1 MFKFWRLRTNE
12 NQSSKDYLNGLLTSR
27 KIEEV
32 LGQSNDVIIKNVYFE
47 DKKIIVKAIG
57 IDGLVNSEMVDEY
70 ILKPLTIEKDFR
82 EAISEKEV
90 YNIIKNGTLYHFS
103 QKEVATL
110 KDAIKSILEGNTLVV
125 FDNIKKAISFDVKK
139 IPQRSIQEPESES
152 VLKGARDAFVENLR
166 TNTALIRKKVKSVSL
181 RFENFV
187 LGEETN
193 TPINVVYLEDVA
205 DKDVLNKLKVK
216 LSNTDITNLISSDN
230 FESNI
235 KDNKYSVFPQI
246 QYTERV
252 DKFCSNIV
260 DGKIG
265 ILIDGLPLGY
275 IVPGV
280 LAMFLQAPEDYADNY
295 IISSFV
301 RIIRYFCFAIALVLP
316 AFYVAITTFH
326 HEMIP
331 TNLLISIIK
340 SKEGVPFSTFIEVI
354 GLLIAFEMLLEASLR
369 LPKTIG
375 ATISIIGGLIVGE
388 AAVNAK
394 FLSPA
399 VVVIVAATGIA
410 GFVIPNRSLANS
422 VRVCRILIVLAA
434 GLAGLFGISFSLMII
449 LAYLCKL
456 ESFGVPYLTPYVGT
470 ESKGIMH
477 DSIFRSPR
485 DIK

>member
-1 MFKFWRLRTNE
+1 MFKFWRLGVKE
-12 NQSSKDYLNGLLTSR
+12 NQNKKNNLVGTLTSDNI
-27 KIEEV
+27 KKA
-32 LGQSNDVIIKNVYFE
+32 LGKSNDVVIKNINFG
-47 DKKIIVKAIG
+47 DRKITIKAIG
-57 IDGLVNSEMVDEY
+57 IDGLVNSEMIDEY
-70 ILKPLTIEKDFR
+70 ILKPLTVEKDFR
-82 EAISEKEV
+82 EATSEKEV
-90 YNIIKNGTLYHFS
+90 YSLTKNGSLYHFS
-103 QKEVATL
+103 QKEVNTL
-110 KDAIKSILEGNTLVV
+110 MEAIESILEGNTIVV
-125 FDNIKKAISFDVKK
+125 FDNIKKAISFDIKK

-166 TNTALIRKKVKSVSL
+166 TNTALIRKKVKSTSL

-187 LGEETN
+187 VGEETN
-193 TPINVVYLEDVA
+193 TPVNIVYLEDVA
-205 DKDVLNKLKVK
+205 DYDVLVNLKEKLANIDV
-216 LSNTDITNLISSDN
+216 SNMLSSDN

-235 KDNKYSVFPQI
+235 KDNKYSIFPQI

-265 ILIDGLPLGY
+265 VLIDGLPLGY
-275 IVPGV
+275 IVPG
-280 LAMFLQAPEDYADNY
+280 LFSMFLQAPEDYSDNY

-301 RIIRYFCFAIALVLP
+301 RVIRYFCFAIALVLP

-340 SKEGVPFSTFIEVI
+340 SKEGVPFSTFIEVL

-399 VVVIVAATGIA
+399 VVVIVAVTGIA
-410 GFVIPNRSLANS
+410 GFVIPNRALANS
-422 VRVCRILIVLAA
+422 VRVCRLLLVLAA
-434 GLAGLFGISFSLMII
+434 GLAGLFGISFTLMIT

-470 ESKGIMH
+470 ESKGVMH